1 MRLPLAALYNEE
13 EEEGWWWFCLIR
25 EQPPFKLGSIPF
37 KFVWSLDGV
46 PPYFCV
52 FFWVRLTEENSYFS
66 EDDCGSHKK
75 MQTLF

>member
-37 KFVWSLDGV
+37 KYVESRD
-46 PPYFCV
+46 V
-52 FFWVRLTEENSYFS
+52 F
-66 EDDCGSHKK
+66 GSGIPGNG
-75 MQTLF
+75 TGWFRP